1 MSLNIKNP
9 QVHAMARELADL
21 RGCSMTEAIKL
32 ALEKALTEAKCQNQL
47 SNGNQ
52 REQRLTE
59 IALRCANLPDQD
71 SRSGDDILG
80 YDELG
85 LPS

>member
-1 MSLNIKNP
+1 MSVNIKNP

-21 RGCSMTEAIKL
+21 RGGSMTEAIK
-32 ALEKALTEAKCQNQL
+32 ALENALTEAKCQNQR

-71 SRSGDDILG
+71 CRSGDEILG